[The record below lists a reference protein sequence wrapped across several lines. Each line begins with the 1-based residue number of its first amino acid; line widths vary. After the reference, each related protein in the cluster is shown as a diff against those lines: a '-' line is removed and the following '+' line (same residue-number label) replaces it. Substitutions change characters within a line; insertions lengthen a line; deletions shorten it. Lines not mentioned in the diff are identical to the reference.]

1 MPTYNR
7 YPIAF
12 DHGEGVWLYDTEGN
26 KYLDAISGIA
36 VCPLGHKHPAFTKA
50 LIEQS
55 QKLIHTSNLYNI
67 PLQEKFAAN
76 TLSGIWHARSIF
88 RKFRD

>member
-12 DHGEGVWLYDTEGN
+12 DHGEGVWLYDTDGN

-36 VCPLGHKHPAFTKA
+36 VCPLGHNHLAFTQA
-50 LIEQS
+50 LMEQS
-55 QKLIHTSNLYNI
+55 KENGQLKAENDKI
-67 PLQEKFAAN
+67 E
-76 TLSGIWHARSIF
+76 
-88 RKFRD
+88 